1 MFEILQELK
10 VYTLIRSSYVVP
22 EDLAAVKL
30 HWHDCYQFVYARKGK
45 GSIIT
50 EQETITLSENEAVII
65 RRNEPHALVSCA
77 DKFETYEVKFIVC
90 DEEKDLLK
98 DTCRYL
104 CRDELGEISLALR
117 QLERESD
124 KLDELSRE
132 IVAVELYKILLL
144 MQRRQKQSVREKK
157 RVSSE
162 AQEAVGDKLLRK
174 IDAFIEENMSRN
186 ITVKDVADYVCI
198 EYKYFSHY
206 FASCYGLRLKQYITG
221 KQVAKA
227 KELIVNTDLNMAAIA
242 ERCGFGDSRYLAR
255 MFKACEKLS
264 PTEYRKLFQ
273 TNHAVKLE
281 AEPASFW
288 DSADGKPESGGRK
301 ALVQHLDSACGDDKG
316 VCM

>member
-10 VYTLIRSSYVVP
+10 VYTLIRSSYVAP
-22 EDLAAVKL
+22 EDLAGVKL

-45 GSIIT
+45 GAIIT
-50 EQETITLSENEAVII
+50 EKETIMLSENEAVVI

-98 DTCRYL
+98 TAPRYL
-104 CRDELGEISLALR
+104 CKDELGEISLSLR

-124 KLDELSRE
+124 KLDEMSRE

-144 MQRRQKQSVREKK
+144 MRREQSLSRKEKE
-157 RVSSE
+157 RVVSGAE
-162 AQEAVGDKLLRK
+162 EAVGDKLLRK

-186 ITVKDVADYVCI
+186 ITVKDMADHMCI

-206 FASCYGLRLKQYITG
+206 FASRYGIRLKQYMTG
-221 KQVAKA
+221 KQIERA
-227 KELIVNTDLNMAAIA
+227 KELIVNTELNMTDIA
-242 ERCGFGDSRYLAR
+242 ERCGFGDGRHMAR
-255 MFKACEKLS
+255 MFKASEKLS
-264 PTEYRKLFQ
+264 PTEFRKLFQ

-281 AEPASFW
+281 AEPVSFW
-288 DSADGKPESGGRK
+288 NPSDTE
-301 ALVQHLDSACGDDKG
+301 LY
-316 VCM
+316 